1 MEENEESDLN
11 KCDDN
16 LEGDNFDFEVS
27 LKCNNISICIWYID
41 IDIVEILYLY

>member
-1 MEENEESDLN
+1 MDENEESDLN

-27 LKCNNISICIWYID
+27 LKCNNKYMYMIYRYWYCRFF
-41 IDIVEILYLY
+41 EC

>member
-1 MEENEESDLN
+1 MDENEESDLN

-27 LKCNNISICIWYID
+27 LKCNNKYMYMIYRDWYCR
-41 IDIVEILYLY
+41 EC

>member
-1 MEENEESDLN
+1 MDENEESDLN

-27 LKCNNISICIWYID
+27 LKCNYKYMYMIYRYWYCR
-41 IDIVEILYLY
+41 EC